1 MQKPT
6 AWLEITA
13 ANHTNIIIAHMKNGN
28 LIWEPDEKIFSRM
41 QCYLCYIANVCTC
54 NHVTQY

>member
-13 ANHTNIIIAHMKNGN
+13 ANHTNIIIAHMKK
-28 LIWEPDEKIFSRM
+28 PDEKIFSRM

-54 NHVTQY
+54 KHVTQY

>member
-28 LIWEPDEKIFSRM
+28 LIWEPDKKIFSRM
-41 QCYLCYIANVCTC
+41 QCYLCYIANVC
-54 NHVTQY
+54 NMVTQY